1 MHELSFAPYIGSLLT
16 HLHAFNATIPHNQL
30 SPTFA
35 FDSEKSIWRRQ
46 GAAKSEN
53 EPEEISVGQGLMFR
67 CSAVKSTDKV
77 IQVCVCVCVCVCAH
91 NNHIHTCMCTHTNRC
106 VGILSARTRV
116 HSQGMRY
123 LNVLKRVYVNGI

>member
-16 HLHAFNATIPHNQL
+16 CLHTFNAAIPHNQL

-46 GAAKSEN
+46 GPAKSEKSEN

-77 IQVCVCVCVCVCAH
+77 IQVCVCVCVCVCV
-91 NNHIHTCMCTHTNRC
+91 HIIIIYMHACVHTPKGMWAFYLHEYVCTHRGC
-106 VGILSARTRV
+106 GI
-116 HSQGMRY
+116 
-123 LNVLKRVYVNGI
+123 

>member
-77 IQVCVCVCVCVCAH
+77 IQVCVCVCLCVCCVCV
-91 NNHIHTCMCTHTNRC
+91 HIIIIYIHACVRTPKGVWAFYLHKHVCIHRRC
-106 VGILSARTRV
+106 GI
-116 HSQGMRY
+116 
-123 LNVLKRVYVNGI
+123 